1 MGQFSIPS
9 LPSTVQ
15 CGTYCNPTLP
25 LGVSLPP
32 APMSHGCGAVTEG
45 LRTFYELPGSVH
57 GFLEKRTLAVF
68 SFVGVLVA
76 LCRSKSL
83 GC

>member
-1 MGQFSIPS
+1 
-9 LPSTVQ
+9 
-15 CGTYCNPTLP
+15 
-25 LGVSLPP
+25 
-32 APMSHGCGAVTEG
+32 MSHGCGAVTEG

-57 GFLEKRTLAVF
+57 GFLEKCTLAVF

-76 LCRSKSL
+76 LYRNKSL